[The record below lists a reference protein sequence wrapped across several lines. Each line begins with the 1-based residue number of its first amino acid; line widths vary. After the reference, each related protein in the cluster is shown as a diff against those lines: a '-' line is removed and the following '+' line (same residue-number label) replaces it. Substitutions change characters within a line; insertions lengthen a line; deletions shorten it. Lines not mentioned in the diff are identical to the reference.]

1 MIPFHPYLNFNLWKV
16 IKPEPVNTEEKAIK
30 ALKRDFDF
38 SYDKKNQLYEYKG
51 RQICERKAIN
61 YVIENSLG
69 ELKEYL
75 KGE

>member
-1 MIPFHPYLNFNLWKV
+1 MKT
-16 IKPEPVNTEEKAIK
+16 KQCPECKE
-30 ALKRDFDF
+30 
-38 SYDKKNQLYEYKG
+38 NQLYEYKG

-69 ELKEYL
+69 ELKKYL